1 MTVFRD
7 WLLSVTA
14 AAMLVALAGAIMPK
28 GTVRKI
34 GTMTGGLILILTL
47 FKPLVGLDYGI
58 LSRSLSQV
66 RGDLMENGSYPE
78 TGNFDLMKSIIE
90 SRSAAYIED
99 KAIQM
104 GIVCRAEVVCAAD
117 EERTEYPYPAS
128 VTVTGA
134 LTEAQCG
141 QLTRMIET
149 ELAIPAQAQIYRQE
163 GGETP

>member
-1 MTVFRD
+1 MTIFRD

-14 AAMLVALAGAIMPK
+14 AAMLVALAGAMMPK

-34 GTMTGGLILILTL
+34 GTLTGGLILILAI

-58 LSRSLSQV
+58 LSRSLSQA
-66 RGDLMENGSYPE
+66 RGDLEGNGFHLE

-90 SRSAAYIED
+90 AKSAAYIED

-104 GIVCRAEVVCAAD
+104 EIVCRAEVVCAAD
-117 EERTEYPYPAS
+117 ERTEYPYPAS
-128 VTVTGA
+128 VTVTGV

-141 QLTRMIET
+141 KLTRMIET
-149 ELAIPAQAQIYRQE
+149 ELAIPAQAQIYQQE